1 MINSKSFGFKNR
13 LMSVQKQPCLNL
25 LRADTEE
32 EIVGILK
39 VEGYWEEPTVWRLFG
54 DRENNF
60 STIGNQ
66 QSRPEAA
73 LTEKVVNA
81 IDARLMC
88 ECMKGGINPRSE
100 AAPVSIREA
109 VAWFMSGRTIGTR
122 SRTKRGR

>member
-1 MINSKSFGFKNR
+1 
-13 LMSVQKQPCLNL
+13 MSVQKQPCLNL